1 MATFADLMS
10 LLLTFFVLLLSF
22 ASVEQSKFNVAMTSL
37 RGALGVLNSR
47 QGAAVPIS
55 NMPMFQIGKGRID
68 QVVEQMVDSI
78 QSELKAMGI
87 MDMLQVSQNRER
99 LHFTISEP
107 LLFSPGSADL
117 NPAVDPLMSIIAE
130 ILNMV
135 PFEVRVEGHTDNIP
149 ISTARFPSNWELSF
163 ARGKAMAEKFMQ
175 YGVSP
180 SRFQIIGYGEYRPVA
195 DNDTPAGRGL
205 NRRVEIIVNLR
216 DEIRRS
222 LIED

>member
-68 QVVEQMVDSI
+68 QVVEQMVTSI
-78 QSELKAMGI
+78 QSELRGMG
-87 MDMLQVSQNRER
+87 MLDMMQVSQTHDR
-99 LHFTISEP
+99 LQFTISEP
-107 LLFSPGSADL
+107 LLFVPGSSDL
-117 NPAVDPLMSIIAE
+117 NPAVDPLMAIIAE

-135 PFEVRVEGHTDNIP
+135 PFEVRIEGHTDNIP
-149 ISTARFPSNWELSF
+149 ISTVRFPSNWELSF
-163 ARGKAMAEKFMQ
+163 SRGKALADRFAH

-195 DNDTPAGRGL
+195 DNSTSAGRSL
-205 NRRVEIIVNLR
+205 NRRVEIMVNLR
-216 DEIRRS
+216 EEVRRS
-222 LIED
+222 ILD